1 MKKRTN
7 KEMKILSDRA
17 VLFIEKFAIPTLGIT
32 TKIDE
37 DIATEI
43 LDFAID
49 CELSMVDDDGKDRTD
64 EYPDKQRDILGEA
77 YVTEV
82 SAYLIDLED
91 LNRRLGFV

>member
-43 LDFAID
+43 LNFAID

-64 EYPDKQRDILGEA
+64 EYTDKQRDILGDA